1 MYGDCFDDRVATP
14 STISRE
20 SIGTP
25 ATANRATT
33 TTSEPALSAK
43 PAEIVPFTFKF
54 VVSYADDIN
63 NPTTNMSFYNSM
75 SMGKAMPPFWALLST
90 LSAKWEEQASDRW
103 AWEFQKRSSAGRK
116 SSEDKM
122 PRRFCITSKLANLPT
137 NWRPLDEG
145 FRTCMDCVV
154 AGRPC
159 FTWVMDKNGGDGEGD
174 DSGEVLGVPK
184 GEFWCLPIHQDDRN
198 CPVEEECD
206 IRTWVNEG
214 ESIYDGHARFG
225 EETDENGHRAVVE
238 CGDEPTIKIKEE
250 SSEEYG
256 RRSRHGNE
264 NPPAPPQIAIL
275 TSSYGHAS
283 VGTSMVVPQK
293 KKAAVEVEPV
303 PPLSNKSREARNTPN
318 ENVKRKPD
326 NIGQYYNQS
335 VAGDGSAKQRGN
347 LPHVARIEE
356 TSDGEDYLPKCRSCE
371 AHGHSCR
378 RYTQTKMAKF
388 SVWRCA
394 RCIFDEH
401 PCQGLSF

>member
-1 MYGDCFDDRVATP
+1 
-14 STISRE
+14 
-20 SIGTP
+20 
-25 ATANRATT
+25 
-33 TTSEPALSAK
+33 
-43 PAEIVPFTFKF
+43 
-54 VVSYADDIN
+54 
-63 NPTTNMSFYNSM
+63 MSFYDSM
-75 SMGKAMPPFWALLST
+75 VMEKGIPPFWALLST
-90 LSAKWEEQASDRW
+90 LSAKWEEQAGDRW

-137 NWRPLDEG
+137 DWRPLDEG

-184 GEFWCLPIHQDDRN
+184 GEFWCLPVHQDDRN

-303 PPLSNKSREARNTPN
+303 PPPSNKSREARNTPN